1 MTDTSSLKFDT
12 LQIHAGAA
20 PDPATGARQTPIY
33 QTTAYVFQNAEH
45 AARLFNLEE
54 VGFIYS
60 RLTNPTVAAL
70 QDRIAALEG
79 GAGAVCCSSGHAAQI
94 MALFPLMG
102 PGLNIVAST
111 RLYGGT
117 ITQFSQTIKR
127 FGWSVKFVDFDD
139 PAAIEAAVDDDTR
152 ALFCE
157 SIANPAGHIIDL
169 DAVGAVAQK
178 VGLPLIVDNTSA
190 TPYLCRPI
198 EHGATLV
205 VHSMTKYL
213 TGNGTVT
220 GGAIVDS
227 GTFDWKASGKFP
239 SLSEPEPAY
248 HGLVFADVFG
258 PLAFTFHGIAIGLR
272 DLGMTLNPQAAHYTL
287 LGIETLSLRMDQHV
301 ANAGKVAGWLANH
314 PAVESVSYAG
324 LSGAPSHDRIGRIC
338 PKGAGAIFTFAL
350 KGGYEACVKLV
361 DGLALFS
368 HVANL
373 GDTRSLVIHSAST
386 THRQLTEDQQVAAGA
401 GPNVVRLSIGTEDA
415 DDLIADFDT
424 MMAHTPIRPSHL
436 LAPAALL
443 NQRTKAGVS
452 LSEHAAG
459 AGVRAHRFDFDID
472 AYLFAPTRATDL
484 ALSSA
489 HLLADLARVGALEGV
504 PQPSGEDRLIAP
516 QDISTIFNGLER
528 SADVIARPLSEQ
540 MERYCSALEKDGR
553 SASGFRKFFAQVSER
568 VSDEAYAEV
577 QARFLNAREI
587 EGTLAMVASL
597 FSVDGALAGAIV
609 SPEFKYL
616 DFPLW
621 ATSKFRL
628 AKGWG
633 LRDSAPLSIL
643 DIGAGPGHLGLVL
656 DLFGHDY
663 LGIDCALY
671 DVKSPSPAQ
680 HVYDELCRLF
690 GVKRVEF
697 DVGVDA
703 MPSLD
708 RRFDWVVCT
717 MGTFSTLWEQGNPL
731 GTPWTFEHWRQYLR
745 LLQSNYLNPV
755 HRGIFQINRQYLTD
769 ELAGAL
775 EEIGAEVDRKTSW
788 FSFTEQTRF

>member
-1 MTDTSSLKFDT
+1 MTEPSSAGPVAGLGPASLQSAVVLVNAHQPGGDPLKALDALVWDF
-12 LQIHAGAA
+12 ASGALRQGQYGPSWSLGEIA
-20 PDPATGARQTPIY
+20 AKLTCIEADPAPLQGLFLPNRGFVLRHAELVTKTSQDDALRARTVSVVQLVEAGFFECLGHRFNREQIVRALRAATIFEPDCRAVLAGLVAGSWSDDDWRPI
-33 QTTAYVFQNAEH
+33 F
-45 AARLFNLEE
+45 
-54 VGFIYS
+54 
-60 RLTNPTVAAL
+60 
-70 QDRIAALEG
+70 DR
-79 GAGAVCCSSGHAAQI
+79 
-94 MALFPLMG
+94 
-102 PGLNIVAST
+102 T
-111 RLYGGT
+111 RLSEAEKT
-117 ITQFSQTIKR
+117 CFSALHYVDQT
-127 FGWSVKFVDFDD
+127 
-139 PAAIEAAVDDDTR
+139 
-152 ALFCE
+152 
-157 SIANPAGHIIDL
+157 
-169 DAVGAVAQK
+169 
-178 VGLPLIVDNTSA
+178 
-190 TPYLCRPI
+190 
-198 EHGATLV
+198 
-205 VHSMTKYL
+205 
-213 TGNGTVT
+213 
-220 GGAIVDS
+220 
-227 GTFDWKASGKFP
+227 
-239 SLSEPEPAY
+239 
-248 HGLVFADVFG
+248 
-258 PLAFTFHGIAIGLR
+258 
-272 DLGMTLNPQAAHYTL
+272 
-287 LGIETLSLRMDQHV
+287 
-301 ANAGKVAGWLANH
+301 
-314 PAVESVSYAG
+314 
-324 LSGAPSHDRIGRIC
+324 
-338 PKGAGAIFTFAL
+338 
-350 KGGYEACVKLV
+350 
-361 DGLALFS
+361 
-368 HVANL
+368 
-373 GDTRSLVIHSAST
+373 
-386 THRQLTEDQQVAAGA
+386 
-401 GPNVVRLSIGTEDA
+401 A

-424 MMAHTPIRPSHL
+424 MMARTPIRPSHL

-443 NQRTKAGVS
+443 NQRSKAGVS
-452 LSEHAAG
+452 LSEHAAD

-472 AYLFAPTRATDL
+472 AYLFAPTKATDF

-504 PQPSGEDRLIAP
+504 PQPSAEERLIAP
-516 QDISTIFNGLER
+516 EDISTIFNGLER

-553 SASGFRKFFAQVSER
+553 NASGFRKFFAQVSER

-633 LRDSAPLSIL
+633 LRDSEPLSIL

-703 MPSLD
+703 MPRLD

-717 MGTFSTLWEQGNPL
+717 MGTFSTLWEQGNPV
-731 GTPWTFEHWRQYLR
+731 GTPWTFEHWRQYLG
-745 LLQSNYLNPV
+745 LLQSTYLNPT
-755 HRGIFQINRQYLTD
+755 HRGVFQINRQYLTD
-769 ELAGAL
+769 ELAAAL
-775 EEIGAEVDRKTSW
+775 EETGAEVDRKTSW